1 MRQPGALRAK
11 EFKNIGPGRT
21 YSRGRYAP
29 RGDSGQ
35 PKEAQH
41 RGDFWQCGRVG
52 SLPSHITHLPLF
64 TCWEDG
70 KEVQSAPGERLG
82 VSLVQCLRQ
91 HRKLLSLGPRGWEAV
106 CRLPGKQ
113 PRAMLPSPRE
123 VAASGRTGD
132 ASWARAAA
140 QDTPALGHLERK
152 TSCTRG
158 GRAGRGEVLAAGSS
172 RRCSRSADTS
182 GEVTSSAPT
191 TGRSLRPF
199 HMLSGPSPAL
209 NNPKAIS
216 NKPGTGN
223 KIGMRLGWREGI
235 EKHSKN
241 PGLKQRSRDQL
252 FWAGVSHPPPGCF
265 PTC

>member
-1 MRQPGALRAK
+1 MEKRYT
-11 EFKNIGPGRT
+11 ICPGRASWALSCAVPEAT
-21 YSRGRYAP
+21 QEITEP
-29 RGDSGQ
+29 R
-35 PKEAQH
+35 
-41 RGDFWQCGRVG
+41 
-52 SLPSHITHLPLF
+52 
-64 TCWEDG
+64 
-70 KEVQSAPGERLG
+70 
-82 VSLVQCLRQ
+82 
-91 HRKLLSLGPRGWEAV
+91 GPRGWEAV

-223 KIGMRLGWREGI
+223 KIGMRLGWQEGI

-252 FWAGVSHPPPGCF
+252 FWAGVSHPPPGSVS
-265 PTC
+265 PHVSES